1 MSRHARWW
9 PIFAVVGWALAVVGA
24 IGGLLARIVW
34 PAPILPSV
42 FGGGPIA
49 LVAVGALGITWSTVG
64 AVLVIR
70 RPDNPVG
77 RIMIVVGAGFAM
89 SVLTMAVAFA
99 GVAEGTAA
107 GRDVASVA
115 GALTAFMTP
124 IVMLVFYLPFIFPT
138 GRGHTPRWDAV
149 GRISLGIGLVL
160 GALLVF
166 QPGDVHLI
174 PGIHNP
180 IGFGPDLRAVFG
192 ERFVARAGV
201 VLIPLFGPFMILSV
215 ASRYR
220 VAGVIERQQ
229 LRWFILASAVTA
241 GSSLIMSLV
250 AAVTAGPPGE
260 TPLIVFGVAG
270 TTVPIAIG
278 IAILR
283 YHLFEIDRIISRTI
297 SYGLVTLV
305 LFGIFAA
312 VNLALVSNVS
322 PLVNNEGIAVAVSTL
337 LVAALFNPVR
347 GRVQR
352 AVDRRFHRAR
362 FNADRMVSDFA
373 TRLRDEIEID
383 RLRHDFLEVI
393 DRSVEPAHA
402 DLWLRPRTAR

>member
-1 MSRHARWW
+1 MSRHATWW
-9 PIFAVVGWALAVVGA
+9 SIFAVVGWALAVVGA
-24 IGGLLARIVW
+24 IGGLIVRIVW
-34 PAPILPSV
+34 PAPILPSS

-49 LVAVGALGITWSTVG
+49 LVAVAALGITWATVG

-89 SVLTMAVAFA
+89 SVLTLAVASA

-107 GRDVASVA
+107 GRDVASFA

-124 IVMLVFYLPFIFPT
+124 IVVLVFYLPYIFPT
-138 GRGHTPRWDAV
+138 GRGHTRRWDTV
-149 GRISLGIGLVL
+149 GRITFVIGMVM
-160 GALLVF
+160 GALLVL

-192 ERFVARAGV
+192 ERVVAGLGV
-201 VLIPLFGPFMILSV
+201 VSFAVFGPSVILSV

-220 VAGVIERQQ
+220 MAGLIERQQ
-229 LRWFILASAVTA
+229 LRWFILASAITA
-241 GSSLIMSLV
+241 GSSVIMSLL
-250 AAVTAGPPGE
+250 ATVTAGPPGE
-260 TPLIVFGVAG
+260 MPVVVFGVAG
-270 TTVPIAIG
+270 TTIPIAIG

-283 YHLFEIDRIISRTI
+283 YRLFEIDRIISRTI
-297 SYGLVTLV
+297 GYGLVTVL

-322 PLVNNEGIAVAVSTL
+322 PLVNDEGIAVAASTL
-337 LVAALFNPVR
+337 VVAALFNPVR
-347 GRVQR
+347 GRIQR
-352 AVDRRFHRAR
+352 LVDRRFHRAQYD
-362 FNADRMVSDFA
+362 AERMVADFGA
-373 TRLRDEIEID
+373 RLRDEVEID
-383 RLRHDFLEVI
+383 RLQQAILDAVG
-393 DRSVEPAHA
+393 RSVEPTDVH
-402 DLWLRPRTAR
+402 LWLRSGTAR

>member
-9 PIFAVVGWALAVVGA
+9 PIFAAVGWTLAAVGG
-24 IGGLLARIVW
+24 IGGLAVQIVR
-34 PAPILPSV
+34 PAPILPSA

-49 LVAVGALGITWSTVG
+49 LVAVAALGITWATVG

-89 SVLTMAVAFA
+89 SVLTLAVASV

-107 GRDVASVA
+107 GREVASFA
-115 GALTAFMTP
+115 GAVTSLMTP
-124 IVMLVFYLPFIFPT
+124 IVVLVFYLPYIFPT
-138 GRGHTPRWDAV
+138 GRGHTRRWDTV
-149 GRISLGIGLVL
+149 GRINLVIGMVV
-160 GALLVF
+160 GALLVL

-192 ERFVARAGV
+192 ERVVAGAGIV
-201 VLIPLFGPFMILSV
+201 SFAVFGPLAILSV

-220 VAGVIERQQ
+220 MAGVIERQQ
-229 LRWFILASAVTA
+229 VRWFILASAITA
-241 GSSLIMSLV
+241 GSSVIMNLL
-250 AAVTAGPPGE
+250 AAITSGPPGE
-260 TPLIVFGVAG
+260 MPLVVFGVAG
-270 TTVPIAIG
+270 TTIPIAIG

-297 SYGLVTLV
+297 GYALVTV
-305 LFGIFAA
+305 LLFAVFGA
-312 VNLALVSNVS
+312 VDLALVSNVS
-322 PLVNNEGIAVAVSTL
+322 PLVNNEGIAVAASTL

-347 GRVQR
+347 SRVQR

-362 FNADRMVSDFA
+362 FNADRIVADFG

-383 RLRHDFLEVI
+383 RLRRDFLDVV
-393 DRSVEPAHA
+393 DRSVEPTRAI
-402 DLWLRPRTAR
+402 LWLRPGTAR